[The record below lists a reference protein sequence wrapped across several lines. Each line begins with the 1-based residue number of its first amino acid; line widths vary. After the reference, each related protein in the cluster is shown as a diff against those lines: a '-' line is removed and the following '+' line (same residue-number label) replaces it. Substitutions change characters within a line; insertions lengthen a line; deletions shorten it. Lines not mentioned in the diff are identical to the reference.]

1 MPTLRPASGSFNSFY
16 KSAFSIDKYR
26 PVEFRSMTD
35 DPEFRRLLLFLLGG
49 SRGGENR
56 ARIIRRLRTHP
67 SNMNQLAGDLG
78 LQYKAIQHH
87 VRILMSNSL
96 LVASGERYGMIYSL
110 NPWFEAHIDIF
121 EQVCVKLGFK
131 D

>member
-1 MPTLRPASGSFNSFY
+1 MS
-16 KSAFSIDKYR
+16 
-26 PVEFRSMTD
+26 D
-35 DPEFRRLLLFLLGG
+35 DPDLRRMLFFLLGG

-56 ARIIRRLRTHP
+56 ARIIRRIREKP

-87 VRILMSNSL
+87 VRILMTNSL
-96 LVASGERYGMIYSL
+96 LVTSGEKYGVIYSL
-110 NPWFEAHIDIF
+110 TPWFQAHIDIF
-121 EQVCVKLGFK
+121 DQVCAKLGLE

>member
-1 MPTLRPASGSFNSFY
+1 MS
-16 KSAFSIDKYR
+16 
-26 PVEFRSMTD
+26 D
-35 DPEFRRLLLFLLGG
+35 DPDFRRLLLFLLGG

-56 ARIIRRLRTHP
+56 ARIIRRLRTKP

-87 VRILMSNSL
+87 VRILVNNSL
-96 LVASGERYGMIYSL
+96 LVSSGEKYGTIYSL

-121 EQVCVKLGFK
+121 EQICGKLGFK
-131 D
+131 E

>member
-1 MPTLRPASGSFNSFY
+1 
-16 KSAFSIDKYR
+16 
-26 PVEFRSMTD
+26 MTD

>member
-1 MPTLRPASGSFNSFY
+1 MS
-16 KSAFSIDKYR
+16 
-26 PVEFRSMTD
+26 D
-35 DPEFRRLLLFLLGG
+35 DPDFRRLLLFLLGG

-56 ARIIRRLRTHP
+56 ARIIRRLRAKP

-87 VRILMSNSL
+87 VRILVNNSL
-96 LVASGERYGMIYSL
+96 LVSSGEKYGTIYSL

-121 EQVCVKLGFK
+121 DQICGKLGFK
-131 D
+131 E

>member
-1 MPTLRPASGSFNSFY
+1 MS
-16 KSAFSIDKYR
+16 
-26 PVEFRSMTD
+26 D

-56 ARIIRRLRTHP
+56 ARIIRRLRERP

-87 VRILMSNSL
+87 VRILLSSSL
-96 LVASGERYGMIYSL
+96 LVTSGERYGMVYSL
-110 NPWFEAHIDIF
+110 NPWFEAHFDIF
-121 EQVCVKLGFK
+121 EQICAKLGFK
-131 D
+131 G

>member
-1 MPTLRPASGSFNSFY
+1 
-16 KSAFSIDKYR
+16 
-26 PVEFRSMTD
+26 MTD

-56 ARIIRRLRTHP
+56 ARIIRRLRAKP

-96 LVASGERYGMIYSL
+96 LVTSGEKYGMIYSL

-121 EQVCVKLGFK
+121 EQVCAKLGLK
-131 D
+131 S

>member
-1 MPTLRPASGSFNSFY
+1 MS
-16 KSAFSIDKYR
+16 
-26 PVEFRSMTD
+26 D
-35 DPEFRRLLLFLLGG
+35 DPDFRRLLMFLLGG

-56 ARIIRRLRTHP
+56 ARIIRHLRAKP

-87 VRILMSNSL
+87 VRILVNSSL
-96 LVASGERYGMIYSL
+96 LVSSGEKYGMVYSL

-121 EQVCVKLGFK
+121 DQICGKLGFK
-131 D
+131 E

>member
-1 MPTLRPASGSFNSFY
+1 MS
-16 KSAFSIDKYR
+16 
-26 PVEFRSMTD
+26 D
-35 DPEFRRLLLFLLGG
+35 DPDFRRLLLFLLGG

-56 ARIIRRLRTHP
+56 ARIIRSLRAKP

-87 VRILMSNSL
+87 VRILVNNSL
-96 LVASGERYGMIYSL
+96 LVASGEKYGTVYSL

-121 EQVCVKLGFK
+121 EQICGKLGFK
-131 D
+131 E